1 MPIVGIG
8 TDICECARIARMIER
23 HGEAFL
29 TKVYTPREIAYCR
42 PHREQAI
49 SFAGRWAAKEAILK
63 ALGTG
68 WALGIQ
74 WTNLEVLNEPNGQP
88 LVHLSGRASEVAA
101 ARGIGKILISI
112 SHTDT
117 HAVAFAVA
125 VAASGAAELN
135 PSSKPTTS
143 S

>member
-42 PHREQAI
+42 PHREQAV

-68 WALGIQ
+68 WARGIE

-88 LVHLSGRASEVAA
+88 LVHLAGRASAVAA
-101 ARGIGKILISI
+101 ERGIAKILISI
-112 SHTDT
+112 SHTDS

-125 VAASGAAELN
+125 VADSGGAEHD
-135 PSSKPTTS
+135 PSARPTPTT
-143 S
+143 